1 MIKIKLFG
9 SLRLKTGRKG
19 LEADSHNIKT
29 VKEACT
35 LMADATG
42 MTPAEFKNCVIML
55 NGKQAKISARLSDGD
70 ELVFLAPSGG
80 G

>member
-9 SLRLKTGRKG
+9 SLRLKTGCKG
-19 LEADSHNIKT
+19 LEADSKDVRTI
-29 VKEACT
+29 KEACV
-35 LMADATG
+35 LMADTTG
-42 MTPAEFKNCVIML
+42 MTTAEYKNCVIML
-55 NGKQAKISARLSDGD
+55 NGKQAKISSKLSDGD